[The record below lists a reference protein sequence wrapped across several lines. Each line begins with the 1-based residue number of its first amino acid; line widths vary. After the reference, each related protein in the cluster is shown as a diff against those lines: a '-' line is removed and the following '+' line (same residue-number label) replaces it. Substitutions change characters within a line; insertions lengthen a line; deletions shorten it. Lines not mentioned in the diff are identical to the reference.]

1 MAHSI
6 PAGPRSHNEHRA
18 LGWRSGR
25 TVRDASHDDIPRLRS
40 GFACR
45 RATPAA
51 ASGDTHRLQPI
62 TLADVL
68 ESTRSDFGGQERI
81 GNARARRADDV
92 ALAAAQCFHHVIGAG
107 EPAVADDRH
116 RRADDGLHVRH
127 EGPHPVRLAK
137 ARAPRILAPFL
148 VIADLD
154 GPTDRTRPRDA
165 AVRRNAD
172 LRRDAEPGIRR

>member
-1 MAHSI
+1 MR
-6 PAGPRSHNEHRA
+6 AGEQ
-18 LGWRSGR
+18 
-25 TVRDASHDDIPRLRS
+25 RLLLHP
-40 GFACR
+40 GYAQI
-45 RATPAA
+45 AA
-51 ASGDTHRLQPI
+51 D

-68 ESTRSDFGGQERI
+68 ESTRGDFGGQERI

-92 ALAAAQCFHHVIGAG
+92 ALAAAQRFHHVIGAG

-148 VIADLD
+148 VVADLD
-154 GPTDRTRPRDA
+154 RPEVAHALAMHQFDEMQTFVVMLNPEFAVDRIGLETRRDRQAIAHGTLQRRHDLDVKTRPIG
-165 AVRRNAD
+165 
-172 LRRDAEPGIRR
+172 E